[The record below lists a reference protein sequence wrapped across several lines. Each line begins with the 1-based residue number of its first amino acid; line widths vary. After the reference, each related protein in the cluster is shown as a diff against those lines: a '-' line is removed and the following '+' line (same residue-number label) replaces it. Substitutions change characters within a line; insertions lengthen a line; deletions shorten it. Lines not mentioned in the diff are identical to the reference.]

1 MTHIMRS
8 HDLLLSHHSLTHSIN
23 DPHSM
28 AITNV
33 LFRKS
38 LDRLFNGNAP
48 KKVAVALS
56 GGPDSMLLT
65 WFLLQCKFE
74 IYAIT
79 IDHKYRPESSR
90 EALSVYERVKNW
102 NLNHIIK
109 SLDYPAGV
117 DPTKLNNFE
126 EIARGKRYEAMAQVC
141 YDKDI
146 PVLFLGHHR
155 DDQLET
161 FIQRLQGNSSIFGL
175 AGTHKVSPLPISK
188 DLSPTSALF
197 NQTSQVRI
205 LRPFWDYDKQDIL
218 ETCQLNNIAYVTDPT
233 NKDVSLTRRNYL
245 RHLIND
251 IIPAKNNQSH
261 SPYLLIDKSQLI
273 DLHTK
278 CLEFATMF
286 ENRAMALSESL
297 QSSGLIKEFPALGSL
312 QVKFPRQCLDQT
324 NGIVTSR
331 FLYRIL
337 HPYSTLKHYHWA
349 YAKLE
354 RQLIPRITKFLEQGQ
369 SGTFKLT
376 MMNLVFE
383 VTNNIQS
390 EYVPIHIYR
399 CPITTK
405 DWLSMQETLTVSPEW
420 SEWKLFDS
428 RFWLR
433 ARSNSY
439 SGQLSVIPYIHK
451 KHKQLLHD
459 NLDANKSFDTL
470 PAIKAN
476 SGKIIAFPTLGA
488 MCSDYGIVYEWR
500 PKKNRFSYCK

>member
-1 MTHIMRS
+1 MTHIVRP
-8 HDLLLSHHSLTHSIN
+8 HDLLSSSSLNGTHR
-23 DPHSM
+23 M
-28 AITNV
+28 AIGNV
-33 LFRKS
+33 VFRKS
-38 LDRLFNGNAP
+38 LDKLLGGTVP

-65 WFLLQCKFE
+65 WLLLQCQFE

-79 IDHKYRPESSR
+79 IDHKYRTESSR
-90 EALSVYERVKNW
+90 EALAVHERVKNW

-126 EIARGKRYEAMAQVC
+126 EVAREKRYEAMAQVC
-141 YDKDI
+141 YEKEI

-175 AGTHKVSPLPISK
+175 AGTHKVSPLPISR
-188 DLSPTSALF
+188 DLSPESTLF
-197 NQTSQVRI
+197 NQASQVRI

-251 IIPAKNNQSH
+251 VIPAKNNQSR
-261 SPYLLIDKSQLI
+261 SPYLLIRKSELI
-273 DLHTK
+273 DLHRK
-278 CLEFATMF
+278 CLEFATML
-286 ENRAMALSESL
+286 ENKAMALSNSL
-297 QSSGLIKEFPALGSL
+297 QRNGLIREYPGLGSL
-312 QVKFPRQCLDQT
+312 WVKLPRQCLDHT

-354 RQLIPRITKFLEQGQ
+354 RQLIPRITSFLDQGE

-383 VTNNIQS
+383 VTNNTLS

-405 DWLSMQETLTVSPEW
+405 DWPAVQEVLTMG
-420 SEWKLFDS
+420 EWKLFDS

-433 ARSNSY
+433 ATSNTY
-439 SGQLSVIPYIHK
+439 RGQLSVILYIHK
-451 KHKQLLHD
+451 RHKRLLHG
-459 NLDANKSFDTL
+459 NLDASKSFDTL
-470 PAIKAN
+470 PAVK
-476 SGKIIAFPTLGA
+476 SSCGTIIAFPTVGVTS
-488 MCSDYGIVYEWR
+488 SDHDIDYEWVL
-500 PKKNRFSYCK
+500 KKNRFSYCK